1 MRQQRYL
8 MGLGAAFIVP
18 LQEIDD
24 ECGAGGLDNT
34 EDKQQNDHHQRDS

>member
-1 MRQQRYL
+1 MD
-8 MGLGAAFIVP
+8 LGAAFIVP
-18 LQEIDD
+18 LQAIDD